1 MAQAFA
7 KAFYKSKKWR
17 KCRAAFVASRVKIDG
32 GLCQICRDAPG
43 YIVHHK
49 VWLTPENITDPDI
62 ALNPANFLYVCHDCH
77 NKIENDGGNLY
88 YFDEN
93 GQPQPAD
100 KANASGATPPYA
112 VPSPVCHRTEGVSHK
127 EHTGYFHMT
136 GGVLTDETDLFLFCR
151 NPGGGE
157 RTLPDDVI
165 EAVRAILEHGN
176 TAEIKRRKNGE
187 IIVLEVR
194 RKVKKSAVQ

>member
-1 MAQAFA
+1 MNMAQAFA
-7 KAFYKSKKWR
+7 KAFYKSTKWR
-17 KCRAAFVASRVKIDG
+17 KCRAAFVASRVNIDG

-100 KANASGATPPYA
+100 KANASGATPPLG
-112 VPSPVCHRTEGVSHK
+112 RT
-127 EHTGYFHMT
+127 
-136 GGVLTDETDLFLFCR
+136 
-151 NPGGGE
+151 
-157 RTLPDDVI
+157 
-165 EAVRAILEHGN
+165 
-176 TAEIKRRKNGE
+176 
-187 IIVLEVR
+187 
-194 RKVKKSAVQ
+194 

>member
-7 KAFYKSKKWR
+7 EAFYKSTKWR
-17 KCRAAFVASRVKIDG
+17 KCRAAFVASRVNIDG

-62 ALNPANFLYVCHDCH
+62 ALNPANFLYVCHNCH

-93 GQPQPAD
+93 GQPQPVD

-112 VPSPVCHRTEGVSHK
+112 VPSPVCHRTGGVSYK

-136 GGVLTDETDLFLFCR
+136 GG
-151 NPGGGE
+151 
-157 RTLPDDVI
+157 
-165 EAVRAILEHGN
+165 
-176 TAEIKRRKNGE
+176 
-187 IIVLEVR
+187 
-194 RKVKKSAVQ
+194 S

>member
-7 KAFYKSKKWR
+7 KAFYKSTKWR
-17 KCRAAFVASRVKIDG
+17 KCRAAFVASRVNIDG

-100 KANASGATPPYA
+100 KANASGATPPPMQSLA
-112 VPSPVCHRTEGVSHK
+112 RCA
-127 EHTGYFHMT
+127 
-136 GGVLTDETDLFLFCR
+136 
-151 NPGGGE
+151 
-157 RTLPDDVI
+157 I
-165 EAVRAILEHGN
+165 EPRE
-176 TAEIKRRKNGE
+176 
-187 IIVLEVR
+187 
-194 RKVKKSAVQ
+194 

>member
-1 MAQAFA
+1 M
-7 KAFYKSKKWR
+7 FYWNTNGELWHRHLR
-17 KCRAAFVASRVKIDG
+17 KRFTNQQSGASRAAFVASRVNIDG

-100 KANASGATPPYA
+100 KANASGATPP
-112 VPSPVCHRTEGVSHK
+112 
-127 EHTGYFHMT
+127 
-136 GGVLTDETDLFLFCR
+136 
-151 NPGGGE
+151 
-157 RTLPDDVI
+157 
-165 EAVRAILEHGN
+165 
-176 TAEIKRRKNGE
+176 
-187 IIVLEVR
+187 
-194 RKVKKSAVQ
+194 

>member
-1 MAQAFA
+1 MNMAQAFA
-7 KAFYKSKKWR
+7 KAFYKSTKWR
-17 KCRAAFVASRVKIDG
+17 KCRAAFVASRVNIDG

-100 KANASGATPPYA
+100 KANASGATPP
-112 VPSPVCHRTEGVSHK
+112 P
-127 EHTGYFHMT
+127 
-136 GGVLTDETDLFLFCR
+136 
-151 NPGGGE
+151 
-157 RTLPDDVI
+157 
-165 EAVRAILEHGN
+165 
-176 TAEIKRRKNGE
+176 
-187 IIVLEVR
+187 
-194 RKVKKSAVQ
+194 

>member
-1 MAQAFA
+1 MNYGTGICESVLQINKVAQVP
-7 KAFYKSKKWR
+7 R
-17 KCRAAFVASRVKIDG
+17 GVRCSRVNIDG

-100 KANASGATPPYA
+100 KANASGATPP
-112 VPSPVCHRTEGVSHK
+112 
-127 EHTGYFHMT
+127 
-136 GGVLTDETDLFLFCR
+136 
-151 NPGGGE
+151 
-157 RTLPDDVI
+157 
-165 EAVRAILEHGN
+165 
-176 TAEIKRRKNGE
+176 
-187 IIVLEVR
+187 
-194 RKVKKSAVQ
+194 